1 MECIWVPG
9 TRIGYTIAYRFQMKA
24 VIYEKFGAVLQMK
37 YFVYYATPAI
47 FGGMCVVYFLNS
59 SMEIARH
66 SGVFEHTAQ

>member
-1 MECIWVPG
+1 
-9 TRIGYTIAYRFQMKA
+9 MKA

-66 SGVFEHTAQ
+66 SGVFEHAAQ